1 MIANLREHTDAVIA
15 ALEAAGLTVYDGV
28 APATPA
34 TKYAVV
40 HHINDEFSGTL
51 EEPFEDARLVYQ
63 VTCVATTREQVEWV
77 MDRVMVLLNGFEV
90 DGRHIAF
97 VRPDGGPGIRWDPDV
112 TPAVFYA
119 TPRFTV
125 TSTPDPEAISA

>member
-1 MIANLREHTDAVIA
+1 MVANLREHTDAVIA
-15 ALEAAGLTVYDGV
+15 ALETAGLTVYDGV
-28 APATPA
+28 APATPG

-51 EEPFEDARLVYQ
+51 AQPFEDARLVYQ

-77 MDRVMVLLNGFEV
+77 MDKAMVLLDGFEV

-97 VRPDGGPGIRWDPDV
+97 VRPDGGPGIRWDADV
-112 TPAVFYA
+112 TPPVFYA

-125 TSTPDPEAISA
+125 ISTPDPAELSA